1 MKTIHVGWDNSLA
14 RRSRTGSGV
23 YASQLIRELSLLPE
37 IKLDVLDGWD
47 VLEGTT
53 VLARGARGMARL
65 AWNHWYLPQIIRKR
79 RFDLFHGP
87 AFVLPVPCPC
97 PGVITVHDVSFRL
110 FPEFFER
117 RWLLYITSM
126 MPKALQSASAVI
138 TVSHQAKA
146 DLLKFYDIP
155 PEKICVV
162 YDGIDHARF
171 SPQATLD
178 PAWAASV
185 GLRSGYVL
193 HVGEMS
199 TRKNICALLR
209 AVGDLRSAG
218 KWHGR
223 QVVLVGPETPGM
235 TGADEIHQTIRQL
248 GLSDTVKVLGRVSHE
263 HVPGLYASA
272 SLLAMPSL
280 YEGFGL
286 PVVESMAVG
295 TPVVASNVSSLPEV
309 AGDAAILF
317 PPKDERALADAIH
330 QVLSK
335 PGLAAELRAKGL
347 VQAKKF
353 DWRSAAAETVE
364 VYQSVVKRRR

>member
-23 YASQLIRELSLLPE
+23 YASQLIRELSRLPE
-37 IKLDVLDGWD
+37 VRLEVLDGWD
-47 VLEGTT
+47 VAEGTA
-53 VLARGARGMARL
+53 VLARAARGMARL
-65 AWNHWYLPQIIRKR
+65 VWNHWYLPHLIRKH
-79 RFDLFHGP
+79 RFDVFHGP

-138 TVSHQAKA
+138 TGSHHAKA
-146 DLLKFYDIP
+146 DLLRFYDIP
-155 PEKICVV
+155 PEKIRVI
-162 YDGIDHARF
+162 YDGIDHERF
-171 SPQATLD
+171 KPGATLD
-178 PAWAASV
+178 PAWTASV

-199 TRKNICALLR
+199 ARKNICALLR
-209 AVGDLRSAG
+209 AAAQLRSVG
-218 KWHGR
+218 KWDGR
-223 QVVLVGPETPGM
+223 QIVLVGPETPGM
-235 TGADEIHQTIRQL
+235 TGAAEIHQTIHQL
-248 GLSDTVKVLGRVSHE
+248 NLSDIVKVLGRVAHE
-263 HVPGLYASA
+263 HVPGLYANA

-286 PVVESMAVG
+286 PVLESMAVG

-317 PPKDERALADAIH
+317 PPKDEDALAEAIH
-330 QVLSK
+330 QVLSR
-335 PGLAAELRAKGL
+335 PDLAAELRSKGL
-347 VQAKKF
+347 VQASKF
-353 DWRSAAAETVE
+353 DWRSTAAGTVE
-364 VYQSVVKRRR
+364 VYRSVVK